1 MIRPGELAGRPVPEC
16 RVVYSNLKL
25 VQLLPL
31 NTLPNSIITLTL
43 SIKISEIK
51 NGSFSG
57 LSLPERLLWSV
68 LWLEPTLVSRVN
80 ADVCEPSLLMSV
92 VCVAAEGHVDVHDP
106 SCHGN
111 HVKVYD

>member
-1 MIRPGELAGRPVPEC
+1 MVRPGELAGRPVPEC
-16 RVVYSNLKL
+16 RVVYSILKL
-25 VQLLPL
+25 VQLLPP

-92 VCVAAEGHVDVHDP
+92 VCVAEGHVDVHDP